1 MDDINTPQLTKLQM
15 YCSALYNIMDKDA
28 VAVTLSDSTEVR
40 VWRGLI
46 TETAA
51 SVGAGEGV
59 YSRVIDRLTILGC
72 IAVLDRGRRNNPSTV
87 ALHFPPT
94 AEVWARKNLDS
105 DLTNR
110 PSPAMMQA
118 ELRDIRGQ
126 LGGLNVIKALSNL
139 DQRLTEVEIKLA
151 KLEEQE

>member
-59 YSRVIDRLTILGC
+59 YSRVIDRLTILGR

-94 AEVWARKNLDS
+94 GEVWARMVRRSITLPIDTFS
-105 DLTNR
+105 ASTTL
-110 PSPAMMQA
+110 AA
-118 ELRDIRGQ
+118 VL
-126 LGGLNVIKALSNL
+126 VLS
-139 DQRLTEVEIKLA
+139 KLFFSQQCA
-151 KLEEQE
+151 